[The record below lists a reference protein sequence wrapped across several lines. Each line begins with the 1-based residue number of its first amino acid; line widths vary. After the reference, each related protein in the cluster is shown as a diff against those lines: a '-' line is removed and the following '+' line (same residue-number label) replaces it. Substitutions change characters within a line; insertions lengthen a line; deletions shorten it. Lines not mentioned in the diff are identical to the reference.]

1 MEWNYRVIVKDIDRK
16 IKAIETYEN
25 LADAK
30 FCFERWHK
38 RFAHYYK
45 IELEAT
51 QKKQP
56 FK

>member
-1 MEWNYRVIVKDIDRK
+1 MECNYRVIVKDIDRK

-38 RFAHYYK
+38 RFSHYYK

>member
-1 MEWNYRVIVKDIDRK
+1 MEWNYRVIVKDINRK
-16 IKAIETYEN
+16 IKAIETYED

-30 FCFERWHK
+30 FCFERWQK
-38 RFAHYYK
+38 RFSHFFK